1 MNSPT
6 RCEWATGAKDSAD
19 GRHSFLATVEGQA
32 SVVKG
37 DSLVLLDD
45 ANSYWWLVRVLKTE
59 DVGYIPAENIET
71 PYERLARLNKHRNVD
86 LAAATQQER
95 HAGAIQGR
103 DRLKGMIKARG
114 KQMERSGSNEESS
127 GRRVIFAPPT
137 YVDHPG
143 VTWSSDEESE
153 DEGEE
158 GDDEVEEVEDGVEGR
173 EGREGSYEGDEVER
187 SLEYDRSVDME
198 PDDGVEW
205 ANEAAAAAQNPQRQV
220 PQPKSNNPFARD
232 RDKQQR
238 ESTTGQVV
246 QSGSS
251 SSLASSASGHLD
263 PAQAGE
269 TRRITA
275 TPAIAQVAAGPLLP
289 SAIQTMHNGRS
300 VSGQSTASSVY
311 SSVSTGSGRSAT
323 PTSPQQEDGG
333 KRARKMEK
341 PSKED
346 LGDGEKRRSKGVL
359 SGLFS
364 RNKDKNKNKKG
375 ISSSDPRTSEESFT
389 SGPVESSPASLTR
402 VSEEEARQPLS
413 HDQRQGQVPV
423 GHGLRVQQRDQALQQ
438 AYTNKYLTKPDSGG
452 VRSPT
457 TSEAAIVAQ
466 NAAMRMASLNQAGG
480 KRSSI
485 ILSPNPAGPPLL
497 NVIRV
502 FAGDHI
508 KSDASFKTVLLN
520 ETTSAT
526 DLIRQLL
533 QRFHLHGGLHGEAG
547 YYLTIKDVS
556 GEEMELLADER
567 PLAAFQEAVQRWA
580 ADDEE
585 PDSVLRAM
593 TPTIKRSSVSSISSV
608 VSLSSHPAIAKLG
621 MNDFTDDSA
630 VKIYLHRRLPGGQ
643 QLGSNMPE
651 PASEFSS
658 YSTQLSAVQESSPEH
673 QSSEWSTTGTPPN
686 KSDVSDATASPPTPQ
701 PQPRYNPSLTILT
714 NGQASPERFSSP
726 SAKFTVQLLIH
737 PSDLPD
743 GSTFDPSSDAIVPRQ
758 IAKDRQNAGY
768 PMDSRRRLFVLPRN
782 ATVVEAIEQG
792 LERFGIHEGM
802 VDGGDD
808 VGNRGSLTR
817 VPYALVAHVEGR
829 GESLLISI

>member
-1 MNSPT
+1 M
-6 RCEWATGAKDSAD
+6 
-19 GRHSFLATVEGQA
+19 EGQA
-32 SVVKG
+32 SVAKG

-86 LAAATQQER
+86 LAMATQQEKQ
-95 HAGAIQGR
+95 AGAIQGR

-114 KQMERSGSNEESS
+114 KQMERSGSSEDS
-127 GRRVIFAPPT
+127 GSRRVIFAPPT

-143 VTWSSDEESE
+143 VTWSSDEESGDE
-153 DEGEE
+153 GEEGEE
-158 GDDEVEEVEDGVEGR
+158 GDDEVEEIDDGVEGR
-173 EGREGSYEGDEVER
+173 EGREGSYEGDDVDR
-187 SLEYDRSVDME
+187 SLDYDRSADME

-220 PQPKSNNPFARD
+220 VQPKSNNPFARD
-232 RDKQQR
+232 RDHQAQSQ
-238 ESTTGQVV
+238 ESAAGQMV

-251 SSLASSASGHLD
+251 SSLASTTSGHLD
-263 PAQAGE
+263 PAEAGD
-269 TRRITA
+269 TRRITVTPPVAQA
-275 TPAIAQVAAGPLLP
+275 TSGPLLP
-289 SAIQTMHNGRS
+289 SAIQTMNNGRS

-311 SSVSTGSGRSAT
+311 SSVSAGSGRSVT

-333 KRARKMEK
+333 KKMKKMRK

-364 RNKDKNKNKKG
+364 RNKDKGKKG
-375 ISSSDPRTSEESFT
+375 ISSSDPRTSEESIT
-389 SGPVESSPASLTR
+389 SGAVESSPASVTR
-402 VSEEEARQPLS
+402 VSEEEIRHS
-413 HDQRQGQVPV
+413 TGYDQRSSQVPT
-423 GHGLRVQQRDQALQQ
+423 GAGLRVQQRDQALQQ
-438 AYTNKYLTKPDSGG
+438 AYTNKYLNKSTNSE
-452 VRSPT
+452 VRPPT

-466 NAAMRMASLNQAGG
+466 NAAMRMASLNQTGG

-526 DLIRQLL
+526 DLIRQLM
-533 QRFHLHGGLHGEAG
+533 QRFHLHGGVHGETG
-547 YYLTIKDVS
+547 YYLTVKDVS
-556 GEEMELLADER
+556 GEAMELLADEK
-567 PLAAFQEAVQRWA
+567 PLAAFQEAVRRWA
-580 ADDEE
+580 ADDDE
-585 PDSVLRAM
+585 PGSALRAM

-608 VSLSSHPAIAKLG
+608 ASLSSHPAIAKLG

-630 VKIYLHRRLPGGQ
+630 VKIYLHRRQPGAQ
-643 QLGSNMPE
+643 QLGSQMPE

-673 QSSEWSTTGTPPN
+673 PSSEWSTAGTPPS
-686 KSDVSDATASPPTPQ
+686 KSDMSDVTASPPTPQ
-701 PQPRYNPSLTILT
+701 AQPKYNPSLTIST
-714 NGQASPERFSSP
+714 TGQASPERFSSP
-726 SAKFTVQLLIH
+726 SAKFTVQLLVH
-737 PSDLPD
+737 PGDLPD
-743 GSTFDPSSDAIVPRQ
+743 GSAFDPSSEAIIPQ
-758 IAKDRQNAGY
+758 QLAKDRKSAGY

-817 VPYALVAHVEGR
+817 VPYTLVAYAEGR
-829 GESLLISI
+829 GELLRAR